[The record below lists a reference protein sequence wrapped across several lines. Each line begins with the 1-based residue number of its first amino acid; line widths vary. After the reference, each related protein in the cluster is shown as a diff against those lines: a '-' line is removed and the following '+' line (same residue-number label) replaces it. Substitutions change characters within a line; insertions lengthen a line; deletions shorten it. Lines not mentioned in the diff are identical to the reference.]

1 VSAAD
6 GPPQDCTASG
16 EHRDGCATCSDAA
29 VAMRVL
35 ALAPPLE
42 PARCVGDDGEV
53 AMVMLDL
60 VEVEVGDQVL
70 VHGGVAIGRTN
81 GAERSP

>member
-1 VSAAD
+1 
-6 GPPQDCTASG
+6 
-16 EHRDGCATCSDAA
+16 
-29 VAMRVL
+29 MRVL

-42 PARCVGDDGEV
+42 PARCVGDDDEV